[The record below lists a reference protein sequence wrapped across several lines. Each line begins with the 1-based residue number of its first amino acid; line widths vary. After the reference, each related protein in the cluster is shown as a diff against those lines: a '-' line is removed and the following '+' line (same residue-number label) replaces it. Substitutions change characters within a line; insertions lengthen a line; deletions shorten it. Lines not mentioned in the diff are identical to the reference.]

1 MVMYILPRVGT
12 LLIPFFS
19 STWLACPGESNGQ
32 WDSLAHLPK
41 EKQ

>member
-1 MVMYILPRVGT
+1 MVMCILRSVGT

-19 STWLACPGESNGQ
+19 PTWLACPGESNGQ

-41 EKQ
+41 EQQ